1 MVLNEDKT
9 NMKNMVLNDED
20 SFVLFFFDSL
30 ADCNSLEVNARTLPL
45 YRNSDRRIF
54 SVREELLG

>member
-1 MVLNEDKT
+1 
-9 NMKNMVLNDED
+9 MVLNDED
-20 SFVLFFFDSL
+20 SFVLFFDSL

-45 YRNSDRRIF
+45 YRHSDRRIF